1 MNNHIKF
8 SFKESNQGLLA
19 QYEKL
24 RAEALDKSKTS
35 SNRPLDFS
43 IFLFRGM
50 ANWIETWLH
59 SGSVQANP
67 CLSKTNTDHQPLEET
82 SFSHQ
87 IYKEATMI
95 LTNMVLSHQKEPRNN
110 YA

>member
-1 MNNHIKF
+1 MNKPLKLNF
-8 SFKESNQGLLA
+8 NESNQGLLD

-24 RAEALDKSKTS
+24 RAEALDKSKIS
-35 SNRPLDFS
+35 SNRSPGFS

-50 ANWIETWLH
+50 ASWIETCLH
-59 SGSVQANP
+59 SELIQASP
-67 CLSKTNTDHQPLEET
+67 CLSKTNSNHQSLEEN
-82 SFSHQ
+82 FLPHP